1 MEKKI
6 EDSKPTLNRTRR
18 QLLVGA
24 ALTPVVMTLHS
35 AKVFAQDAD
44 GMNPSGLAPYS
55 AVLIG
60 SAGLNSTSGT
70 EQSECTLYET
80 IVNTQDARLCAYYGK
95 NGTGTASDVATLAS
109 SGCGWS
115 FDTTVESNL
124 QWTQEYERKFMP
136 NISDYATAVLQIQA
150 AANAVPFTPATWT
163 DTSNPVYNIGTKANL
178 EDQILSTA
186 SKTLGVFAFV
196 CEAKSVIDTA
206 YVAAVQSYN
215 AKIEQWNIDHQSD
228 SDYTAAATLT
238 VPSKPYRYNG

>member
-1 MEKKI
+1 MDKKN
-6 EDSKPTLNRTRR
+6 ETTKPILNHKRR
-18 QLLVGA
+18 QLLIGA

-115 FDTTVESNL
+115 FNSEESNL

-150 AANAVPFTPATWT
+150 AADVTDFVPQGWT

-186 SKTLGVFAFV
+186 TKTLGVFAFV
-196 CEAKSVIDTA
+196 CEAKFTIDTA
-206 YVAAVQSYN
+206 YLAAVQKYN
-215 AKIEQWNIDHQSD
+215 AQIAQWNTAHESD
-228 SDYTAAATLT
+228 DGFNAAVGLT
-238 VPSKPYRYNG
+238 EPSIPYRYNG